1 MRINAI
7 TIAITMV
14 LATASLA
21 AKTPT
26 FLKSND
32 SRSIILHL
40 NAWKSDKIVVSIKDM
55 AGVTV
60 FSEKI
65 QNPSGNR
72 KYDLS
77 GLAQGQYGF
86 VVEDGLKLAEQTLVI
101 TNEGVV
107 VNPSTAESFRPVFKT
122 DANIWKVQGLALNQT
137 TEVAIFDENGNKV
150 FNEKIEKPVVERA
163 YDVSRLDKGN
173 YTIEY
178 SNGNDTFT
186 HRAIKK

>member
-14 LATASLA
+14 LATTSLA

-26 FLKSND
+26 FLKMND

-40 NAWKSDKIVVSIKDM
+40 NAWKSDNIVVSIKDK
-55 AGVTV
+55 AGITV

-65 QNPSGNR
+65 QKPSGNR

-77 GLAQGQYGF
+77 GLTQGQYGF
-86 VVEDGLKLAEQTLVI
+86 VVEDGLKLAAQTLVI

-107 VNPSTAESFRPVFKT
+107 VNPATEETFKPVFKT
-122 DANIWKVQGLALNQT
+122 EASIWKVQGLTLNQV
-137 TEVAIFDENGNKV
+137 TEVSIFDENGNRV

-178 SNGNDTFT
+178 NNGNGTFT
-186 HRAIKK
+186 HQAIKK